1 MLTEI
6 FTNGLKTIPENVVV
20 SFFRIDD
27 VNKEGALRKGT
38 PLAINPHGM
47 KIHDDQGLKKGEM
60 ILVDIPC
67 DENNTVTL
75 IGEVINAKK
84 VKGAEAYEKSIEFI
98 YMSLSEKYLLK
109 KFLNGLQE
117 QRLSKKPAGVCAE
130 N

>member
-6 FTNGLKTIPENVVV
+6 FTTGLKTKTVLENVIV
-20 SFFRIDD
+20 SFSRIDD
-27 VNKEGALRKGT
+27 VNKEGALRKST

-75 IGEVINAKK
+75 IGEVINAKR
-84 VKGAEAYEKSIEFI
+84 VKGTEIYEKSIEFI

-109 KFLNGLQE
+109 KFLNGLQD
-117 QRLSKKPAGVCAE
+117 QRLS
-130 N
+130 